1 MNILLPPAVEQSLT
15 PEAAA
20 LHLAIGLFVS
30 DEVSLG
36 RAAEVAGIPVVAM
49 MRELARRKISLHYGI
64 DEFRE
69 DLETISKLQQQ
80 RDVERCSS

>member
-1 MNILLPPAVEQSLT
+1 MNITLPAAVEQSLT

-36 RAAEVAGIPVVAM
+36 RAAEVAGIPVVEM

-69 DLETISKLQQQ
+69 DLETIHKLRQQ
-80 RDVERCSS
+80 RDAERCSS